1 VSSVSQLQPVTTQR
15 LILPATP
22 QLRPSVASSNIFKI
36 ETHMATAG
44 AGQAAAAVGQ
54 PVAFIG
60 QPGFAFQPVN
70 NVG

>member
-1 VSSVSQLQPVTTQR
+1 
-15 LILPATP
+15 
-22 QLRPSVASSNIFKI
+22 
-36 ETHMATAG
+36 MATAG